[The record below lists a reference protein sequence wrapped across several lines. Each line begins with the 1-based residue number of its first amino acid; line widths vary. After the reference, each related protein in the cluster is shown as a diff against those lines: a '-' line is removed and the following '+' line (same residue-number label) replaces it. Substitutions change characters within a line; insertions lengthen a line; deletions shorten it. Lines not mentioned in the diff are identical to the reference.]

1 MSDFKYSVAI
11 RTVGKGGEKYINELQ
26 SLHMQTIS
34 PQHIYVFI
42 ANGCKRP
49 KAQVGMEEYID
60 TPKGLVHQ
68 RAAANVV
75 DDEYVLIIDDDV
87 YFPSNAVETMHK
99 ALVEHDADAI
109 APDTFPSQ
117 SLPWFKKVVAYMSN
131 NVSPRQNDG
140 WAIKIKA
147 SGAFSYNNNPPHRAI
162 LPTMS
167 AAGTAVF
174 IKTSVWKAI
183 HYEDEE
189 WIDKFP
195 AGTFG
200 EDQLMYY
207 KLFANGH
214 KLLMWY
220 DSGCRHMD
228 ANTNNASGKSYDRLY
243 YRAMSIYLTWHR
255 SLYEIDKENSK
266 CKFGRTGLSVAFACR
281 IICGCLTRLVFS
293 FMQGSF
299 RFLLAYI
306 KGIRD
311 ARRFINSEEYRML
324 PKYIC
329 DR

>member
-1 MSDFKYSVAI
+1 MNDFKYSVAI
-11 RTVGKGGEKYINELQ
+11 RTVGKGGEKYISELQ
-26 SLHMQTIS
+26 SLHMQTIR

-42 ANGCKRP
+42 ANGYKRP
-49 KAQVGMEEYID
+49 EAQVGMEEYID
-60 TPKGLVHQ
+60 TPRGLVHQ

-75 DDEYVLIIDDDV
+75 DDEYILIIDDDV
-87 YFPSNAVETMHK
+87 YFPANAVESMYS
-99 ALVEHDADAI
+99 ALIEHDADAI

-117 SLPWFKKVVAYMSN
+117 SLPWLKKVVAYVSN
-131 NVSPRQNDG
+131 NVSPRRNDG

-147 SGAFSYNNNPPHRAI
+147 SGAFSYNNNPPHGAI
-162 LPTMS
+162 MPTMS

-174 IKTSVWKAI
+174 IKASVWKAI

-189 WIDKFP
+189 WVDKFP

-207 KLFANGH
+207 KLFANGY

-228 ANTNNASGKSYDRLY
+228 ANTNNASGKSYDKLY

-255 SLYEIDKENSK
+255 SIYGIDKENNK
-266 CKFGRTGLSVAFACR
+266 CKVGKTGLSVAFAYR
-281 IICGCLTRLVFS
+281 IVCGCLTRMVYSL
-293 FMQGSF
+293 MQGSF
-299 RFLLAYI
+299 RFIVAYI

-311 ARRFINSEEYRML
+311 ARRFVNSGEYRML
-324 PKYIC
+324 PRFIC
-329 DR
+329 NR